1 MPAQGQKSWD
11 KQARYASHDDIDE
24 SQCLPRG
31 RNPGTEENM
40 KISSLFTVMTDAND
54 ILDFFENV
62 NTTDQL
68 VSRLE
73 RLKQQPGRTNL
84 LACIDS
90 LRASISEL
98 LDDTLEVSTFGGEAE
113 ENPMD
118 DMALDAELDSLV
130 ADTMP
135 PGQSPEASPPIPD
148 PPPPVSAE
156 KQISEAPTPAEDG
169 KTNGA

>member
-1 MPAQGQKSWD
+1 
-11 KQARYASHDDIDE
+11 
-24 SQCLPRG
+24 
-31 RNPGTEENM
+31 M

-84 LACIDS
+84 LACLDS
-90 LRASISEL
+90 LRASVYEL
-98 LDDTLEVSTFGGEAE
+98 LDDTLEVSTFGGDAE
-113 ENPMD
+113 VPLESD
-118 DMALDAELDSLV
+118 LDLDAELDNLV

-135 PGQSPEASPPIPD
+135 PMQTPDVPQPPTPS
-148 PPPPVSAE
+148 PPVSAE

>member
-1 MPAQGQKSWD
+1 
-11 KQARYASHDDIDE
+11 
-24 SQCLPRG
+24 
-31 RNPGTEENM
+31 M

-73 RLKQQPGRTNL
+73 RLKQQPGRANL

-90 LRASISEL
+90 LRASIYEL

-113 ENPMD
+113 ENPLQ
-118 DMALDAELDSLV
+118 DMELDAELDSLV

-135 PGQSPEASPPIPD
+135 PAAPPDVPL
-148 PPPPVSAE
+148 PPTSSPVSPDQGVPLETE
-156 KQISEAPTPAEDG
+156 KQISAPTATAEEG
-169 KTNGA
+169 KTTGA

>member
-1 MPAQGQKSWD
+1 
-11 KQARYASHDDIDE
+11 
-24 SQCLPRG
+24 
-31 RNPGTEENM
+31 M

-84 LACIDS
+84 LACLDS
-90 LRASISEL
+90 LRASVYEL
-98 LDDTLEVSTFGGEAE
+98 LDDTLEVSTFGGDAE
-113 ENPMD
+113 VPLESD
-118 DMALDAELDSLV
+118 LDLDAELDNLV

-135 PGQSPEASPPIPD
+135 PMQTPDVPQPPTPSPLDPSPPPT
-148 PPPPVSAE
+148 PE
-156 KQISEAPTPAEDG
+156 KQISEPAIAGEEG
-169 KTNGA
+169 KTTGA

>member
-1 MPAQGQKSWD
+1 
-11 KQARYASHDDIDE
+11 
-24 SQCLPRG
+24 
-31 RNPGTEENM
+31 M
-40 KISSLFTVMTDAND
+40 KISSLFAVMTDAND

-73 RLKQQPGRTNL
+73 RLKQQPGRANL

-90 LRASISEL
+90 LRASIYEL

-113 ENPMD
+113 SDLEDNLT
-118 DMALDAELDSLV
+118 LDAELDSLV

-135 PGQSPEASPPIPD
+135 AVPSDVPQAPTQ
-148 PPPPVSAE
+148 PPVPDGISYPATE
-156 KQISEAPTPAEDG
+156 KQISEPTITAEDG
-169 KTNGA
+169 KTTGT